1 MIMKKIEQRINYRF
15 KNKNLLQEALTH
27 SSFTGNDIDNER
39 LEFLGDA
46 VLELVI
52 SEYLYSNYP
61 FKEGVMTRLRANIVC
76 SESLTMAAKNLGLGE
91 YLIMGKGELVT
102 GGRRRKSNLSNA
114 FEAVVG
120 AVFLDSDYENTKGVV
135 LHALKKNIS
144 LSLDGKLV
152 KDYKTEL
159 QEYIQQYE
167 KNMLEYSLVKSE
179 GPEHDKTFYIQLQ
192 HNKKIVSEGSGKSKK
207 EAEQNAAKA
216 YLAQCTERDTQR
228 AKGKKHV
235 SKRIR
240 DKGL

>member
-1 MIMKKIEQRINYRF
+1 MKKIEQRIKYQF

-52 SEYLYSNYP
+52 SEYLYNNHL
-61 FKEGVMTRLRANIVC
+61 FDEGIMTRLRANIVC
-76 SESLTMAAKNLGLGE
+76 SESLTLAAKNLGLGE

-102 GGRRRKSNLSNA
+102 GGRGRKSNLSNA
-114 FEAVVG
+114 FEAVMG
-120 AVFLDSDYENTKGVV
+120 AVFLDSDYESTRTVV
-135 LHALKKNIS
+135 LHALKNNIA

-167 KNMLEYSLVKSE
+167 KNVLEYSLVKSE

-192 HNKKIVSEGSGKSKK
+192 HNHKTVAEGSGKSKK
-207 EAEQNAAKA
+207 EAEQNAAKD
-216 YLAQCTERDTQR
+216 YLSQCKDKDHQK

-235 SKRIR
+235 SKRTG